1 MDVLICSTYLRI
13 LNYNFKALSDCCV
26 ISNSL
31 GIHSFIFNVY
41 WMRFWALAF
50 FINIWMEFESS
61 SPEGVFIFSHSI
73 FLFNFLCFHDDLIR
87 RHPDFRDSV
96 VLAAQT
102 FTPWLY
108 CIIIPSTSHRQRSS
122 FQLQSMLHTR
132 ETYVSNCQCV
142 CVCVCV
148 NAPIRERVGSEFLA
162 WYRKVGSSSSL
173 QITCN
178 QFHFHTRINSVST
191 ACLPLGLVFREG
203 TASLAVIVQLC

>member
-1 MDVLICSTYLRI
+1 MLQNVYVKDYSFHFIDFQLVPCHVYLYWIFMCWDSLMFYRLQIFFVDVLICSTYFRI

-73 FLFNFLCFHDDLIR
+73 FLFNFLCFHDDLIQ

-142 CVCVCV
+142 CVCV
-148 NAPIRERVGSEFLA
+148 LMH
-162 WYRKVGSSSSL
+162 
-173 QITCN
+173 Q
-178 QFHFHTRINSVST
+178 
-191 ACLPLGLVFREG
+191 
-203 TASLAVIVQLC
+203 